1 MLLSMLLTLAVQT
14 EGLPQEPTIGF
25 PDLVERVAELDWM
38 LEAPLPGEGVEE
50 FDATQ
55 VAAEQP
61 LEFTVSDA
69 GALARLWVSE
79 RQGRLELNIDGET
92 VEVYP
97 LNLDTW
103 DAQAEDDRPLW
114 QSAPLMS
121 SLGRGWV
128 SHLPV
133 PFAKSM
139 TLRWHDA
146 PVGARMQ
153 LSVRRLGD
161 GVQVIG
167 FTAADLKEGNRSVRR
182 TVRRLNATENPD
194 VPVKPAPFK
203 VGGARK
209 RAPDAAQMTTNGEF
223 RWPIHG
229 HGILRWF
236 ELDFIHKEAPALD
249 EELLRSLVL
258 RVEIGSGDLA
268 EPGEVLFRVPLGDF
282 FGSGPG
288 KQQWQSPHMG
298 FNVDKNTFF
307 FRLPI
312 PYRSGL
318 KICVKSDL
326 PGIARFRVRAGFEP
340 RQYATDVPPMLL
352 RAGWIQGN
360 HLGSSEAAVLEAQG
374 PARLAAMSFTATS
387 SSTAPFRHDGPFA
400 FASSWGASLPLAL
413 EQVTL
418 WDGPGSF
425 GRSSMIRHFALDAP
439 TSVSGES
446 LRKAAG
452 VLFDGQE
459 EVNYRMFAWWYAPLE
474 STSNLEDPGPVAE
487 RLAVPLPEPT
497 FAVTPGAFE
506 GEHAVGILRASNT
519 KTERVQ
525 APMELG
531 FSRSQYLEWNHTKAN
546 DNLVLQF
553 PIMESGRYRVALRL
567 ATGPERGKVQVFLD
581 GRPMGEVLDLHA
593 EAAGVSEELDL
604 GETRM
609 MPRIDHRFGLRTLDG
624 KPIGLDYFLL
634 EPIVAAE
641 SSAPSEET
649 E

>member
-1 MLLSMLLTLAVQT
+1 MLLSMLLTLAVQA
-14 EGLPQEPTIGF
+14 EGLPQEPTLAF

-50 FDATQ
+50 FDGTQ
-55 VAAEQP
+55 IAANQP
-61 LEFTVSDA
+61 IEFTVADA
-69 GALARLWVSE
+69 GALARLWISD
-79 RQGRLELNIDGET
+79 RQGRLELSIDGET
-92 VEVYP
+92 VEVLP
-97 LNLDTW
+97 LNLDDW
-103 DAQAEDDRPLW
+103 DTQPEADRPLW
-114 QSAPLMS
+114 QGAPLMS

-139 TLRWHDA
+139 TLRWHGA

-153 LSVRRLGD
+153 LSVRRFGD

-167 FTAADLKEGNRSVRR
+167 FTSADLKEGDRKVRR
-182 TVRRLNATENPD
+182 ALRRLNATDNPD

-209 RAPDAAQMTTNGEF
+209 RSADSPEMTTNGEF

-236 ELDFIHKEAPALD
+236 EVDFIHKDAPAPE

-258 RVEIGSGDLA
+258 RVEVGSGDLVK
-268 EPGEVLFRVPLGDF
+268 PGEVLFRVPLGDF

-298 FNVDKNTFF
+298 FDVEKSTFY

-318 KICVKSDL
+318 KICVESDL

-340 RQYATDVPPMLL
+340 RQYATDVPPMRLH
-352 RAGWIQGN
+352 AGWIQGN
-360 HLGSSEAAVLEAQG
+360 HLGSSEAAVWNTQG
-374 PARLAAMSFTATS
+374 PARLAAMSFTSTS

-400 FASSWGASLPLAL
+400 FAGSWGASQPLAL

-418 WDGPGSF
+418 WDGPGNF
-425 GRSSMIRHFALDAP
+425 GRSSMIRHFGLDAP
-439 TSVSGES
+439 TSGSDDS

-452 VLFDGQE
+452 VLFDGE
-459 EVNYRMFAWWYAPLE
+459 DEVNYRMFAWWYAPSE
-474 STSNLEDPGPVAE
+474 NISNLDDPGAVE
-487 RLAVPLPEPT
+487 DRLPVPLPEPT

-506 GEHAVGILRASNT
+506 GEHVAGVLRALNT
-519 KTERVQ
+519 KIERVQ
-525 APMELG
+525 APLELG
-531 FSRSQYLEWNHTKAN
+531 FSRAQYLEWNHTKAN
-546 DNLVLQF
+546 DNLVLPF
-553 PIMESGRYRVALRL
+553 PIYESGRYRVALRL
-567 ATGPERGKVQVFLD
+567 ATGPSRGKVQVFLD

-593 EAAGVSEELDL
+593 ETAGVSEELPL

-624 KPIGLDYFLL
+624 KPIGIDYFLL

-641 SSAPSEET
+641 SSVPSEDT